1 MVNMFFF
8 LPFILPSSL
17 TYEKEKKYMALEA
30 LSAFM
35 YTCFFL
41 PFCFFSIYI
50 KILHFSSAGNLN
62 DLYKRLRLKDLQ
74 WQR

>member
-1 MVNMFFF
+1 
-8 LPFILPSSL
+8 
-17 TYEKEKKYMALEA
+17 MALEA

-35 YTCFFL
+35 YTCLFFTFL
-41 PFCFFSIYI
+41 LFSIYI
-50 KILHFSSAGNLN
+50 NILHFSAENLN

>member
-1 MVNMFFF
+1 
-8 LPFILPSSL
+8 
-17 TYEKEKKYMALEA
+17 MALEA

-35 YTCFFL
+35 YTCLFFTFL
-41 PFCFFSIYI
+41 LFSIYI
-50 KILHFSSAGNLN
+50 NILHFSSAENLN